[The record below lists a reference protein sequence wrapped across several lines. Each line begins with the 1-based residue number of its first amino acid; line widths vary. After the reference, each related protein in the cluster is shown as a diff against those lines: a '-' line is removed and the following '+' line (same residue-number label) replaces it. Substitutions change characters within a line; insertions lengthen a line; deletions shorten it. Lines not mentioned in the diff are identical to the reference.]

1 MVDLTIENL
10 DLNEAAAGTNFQ
22 VNVDDALKDVAK
34 VYINKDDVWKEV
46 ANAYCQVDDAWK
58 TIF

>member
-10 DLNEAAAGTNFQ
+10 DLNEAAAGTNLQ
-22 VNVDDALKDVAK
+22 VNVNDAMKDVATAYVNVDDS
-34 VYINKDDVWKEV
+34 WKEV